1 MDTIIDVRTREEY
14 VKEHIKGA
22 INIPLYDL
30 HLYIDFLKGKKIK
43 LYCDSG
49 RRAELAKNL
58 LKKEGI
64 DAEIIK
70 TEEKKK
76 YKKEKGKIIC
86 ALNYVFVRE
95 G

>member
-1 MDTIIDVRTREEY
+1 MGKGGLMETIIDVRTREEY

-30 HLYIDFLKGKKIK
+30 NFYTDFLKGKKIK

-49 RRAELAKNL
+49 HRAGLAKNL

-70 TEEKKK
+70 PEEKKST
-76 YKKEKGKIIC
+76 KKKREK
-86 ALNYVFVRE
+86 
-95 G
+95 